1 MQQVTHKP
9 SFNVAQEL
17 SKRFQAALGQMKYPS
32 EKLTDSWFDAAHFA
46 LRQASP
52 LSLGCSSREFQDLYN
67 AEKEDLTMLQFAM
80 LSNNIESKSLKDME
94 VYTCTDAQYFELQC
108 KTEELSKYWNE
119 QTQELR
125 KKIEKDLV
133 NEMATKEKLDQ
144 AANVLKPV
152 KAEA

>member
-17 SKRFQAALGQMKYPS
+17 GKRFQEALGNILFPGDKIS
-32 EKLTDSWFDAAHFA
+32 DKWFETA
-46 LRQASP
+46 LSALQHTSP
-52 LSLGCSSREFQDLYN
+52 VGLGCSIPEMELLLRTD
-67 AEKEDLTMLQFAM
+67 KENLSMLQFAM
-80 LSNNIESKSLKDME
+80 LSNNAESRSMKDLNMVFSSYAE
-94 VYTCTDAQYFELQC
+94 FLLETDR
-108 KTEELSKYWNE
+108 LSKYWNE
-119 QTQELR
+119 QTQSLR
-125 KKIEKDLV
+125 KKIEQDLV